1 MDNSPCFQCNLY
13 VANRFRKFQDGSY
26 KEQFC
31 LDCNPSNQYFVQN
44 PMKQQQCQL
53 SDVVCYDV
61 KYGASNCIP
70 NKTTTLTYDIQGNL
84 ILKPGV
90 YY

>member
-1 MDNSPCFQCNLY
+1 MDHSPCFQCNLY

-44 PMKQQQCQL
+44 PMRQDQCY
-53 SDVVCYDV
+53 STDVICYDV
-61 KYGASNCIP
+61 KFGASKPIP
-70 NKTTTLTYDIQGNL
+70 DTNMTITYDIQGNL
-84 ILKPGV
+84 IKRPGI